1 MELPRDELER
11 MLFFEEARQ
20 RAELDHKENPLDP
33 QVRLGE
39 PFARRFKNM
48 ILTST
53 SDSGAHSMGWCF
65 A

>member
-11 MLFFEEARQ
+11 MIFFEEARQ

-33 QVRLGE
+33 QVPLGE

-48 ILTST
+48 ILT
-53 SDSGAHSMGWCF
+53 F
-65 A
+65 NL